1 MFVVSH
7 YNLYSV
13 WGQSEQ
19 PREET
24 QVRVGLQVPNF
35 TFPGGPAHLGDA
47 FGSIA
52 QQAER
57 AGFYSLWVMDH
68 FFQIP
73 FVGAPEHEMLESW
86 SALAFA
92 AGRTNHLRL
101 GTLVTGVTYRHP
113 GLLVKTATTLDVLS
127 QGRAYFGV
135 GAAWNEQEH
144 AGLGVPFPPLAERFE
159 RLEELLQ
166 IAQQM
171 WSGEDKPFRG
181 KHYQLDRPLNSPNS
195 IQRPHPPIMI
205 GGGGEQKTLRL
216 VAQYGDACNLFARMG
231 DDVLRHKLSVLREH
245 CDALGRPYAA
255 IEKTSLAHLN
265 VTRDG
270 GEGSITPAQAI
281 EQFATLAELGIDQAI
296 ISSVNVHDPAFFDL
310 MGAEVIPAVNKLAV
324 AGR

>member
-1 MFVVSH
+1 M
-7 YNLYSV
+7 
-13 WGQSEQ
+13 
-19 PREET
+19 
-24 QVRVGLQVPNF
+24 RVGLQVPNF
-35 TFPGGPAHLGDA
+35 TFPGGSAHLGDT

-52 QQAER
+52 QRAER

-73 FVGAPEHEMLESW
+73 FVGAAEHEMLESW

-101 GTLVTGVTYRHP
+101 GTLVTGVTYRAP
-113 GLLVKTATTLDVLS
+113 GILVKTATTLDVLS

-166 IAQQM
+166 IAHQM
-171 WSGEDKPFRG
+171 WDGDDRPFEG

-195 IQRPHPPIMI
+195 VQRPHPPIMI

-231 DDVLRHKLSVLREH
+231 DETLRHKLDVLLGH
-245 CDALGRPYAA
+245 CDAIGRPYAE

-265 VTRDG
+265 VTRHGGDG
-270 GEGSITPAQAI
+270 AITPAQAI
-281 EQFATLAELGIDQAI
+281 EQFGALAQLGFDQAI
-296 ISSVNVHDPAFFDL
+296 ISSPSVYDPEFFDL
-310 MGAEVIPAVNKLAV
+310 MGAEVIPAAEKLTV